1 MPILSLNAH
10 NIPTGTSSY
19 SALGLSGA
27 GTVGVPSLG
36 SSLTHPAL
44 GNMLDT
50 STLLGTTGLSGLSG
64 VGAASSLYGLGAG
77 TGIGGLS
84 GLTSGLSN
92 SYVPPYIDVGSSAS
106 YPYSSAALR
115 TATKMKMLD
124 EIDIPLT
131 RYGNRSSPCSPI
143 PPSTWGLDEFT
154 DSLSASMLH
163 NRGNLALGALDL
175 ESEYGI
181 CGRPCVVC
189 YITISF
195 AFAAR
200 NHNLNGVSEPQVD
213 MLDIPGKGRCCVFI
227 ARFPYDPPE

>member
-19 SALGLSGA
+19 SALGLSGV
-27 GTVGVPSLG
+27 GTVGVPPLG
-36 SSLTHPAL
+36 SSLAHSAL

-64 VGAASSLYGLGAG
+64 LSGVGGASSLYGLSAGA
-77 TGIGGLS
+77 GIGGLS

-92 SYVPPYIDVGSSAS
+92 SYAPPFIDVGSSAS

-163 NRGNLALGALDL
+163 NRGNLTLGALDL
-175 ESEYGI
+175 ESECRI
-181 CGRPCVVC
+181 CGKACMLYYLI
-189 YITISF
+189 YILCICS
-195 AFAAR
+195 AK
-200 NHNLNGVSEPQVD
+200 S
-213 MLDIPGKGRCCVFI
+213 
-227 ARFPYDPPE
+227 